1 MWTLK
6 RTRKDTNLKLYK
18 ITEVPLLLYGTKNGR
33 WRRETNKIQAAEMKY
48 QRPLKSY
55 TRSDH
60 LRNEDLRKKLNIFF
74 FIWKNIQQKIQ
85 LQQMEHIRILLEAY
99 NYCPSDRRD
108 IESPRT
114 RWKDMIHLI
123 FERKLVMS
131 TSRCL
136 CHRKQIHFTVNIP
149 LQAILLWQELI
160 PQTIRETGGSPIV
173 GCPQLP
179 IQYTYSYPQ
188 HLEAVSSIL
197 DLRTRQR

>member
-1 MWTLK
+1 
-6 RTRKDTNLKLYK
+6 
-18 ITEVPLLLYGTKNGR
+18 
-33 WRRETNKIQAAEMKY
+33 
-48 QRPLKSY
+48 
-55 TRSDH
+55 
-60 LRNEDLRKKLNIFF
+60 
-74 FIWKNIQQKIQ
+74 
-85 LQQMEHIRILLEAY
+85 MEHIRILLEAY

-136 CHRKQIHFTVNIP
+136 CHRKQIHCTVNIP

-160 PQTIRETGGSPIV
+160 PKTIRETGGSPIV